1 MLAWERGK
9 GQEGWKV
16 PLPEEKETLV
26 YIIFVLIQTLHRISI
41 CLPALNPTADELQFP
56 IFGIWGEPGLM

>member
-1 MLAWERGK
+1 MLAWKRGV

-26 YIIFVLIQTLHRISI
+26 YIIFNSNITQDKRS
-41 CLPALNPTADELQFP
+41 PSRS
-56 IFGIWGEPGLM
+56 